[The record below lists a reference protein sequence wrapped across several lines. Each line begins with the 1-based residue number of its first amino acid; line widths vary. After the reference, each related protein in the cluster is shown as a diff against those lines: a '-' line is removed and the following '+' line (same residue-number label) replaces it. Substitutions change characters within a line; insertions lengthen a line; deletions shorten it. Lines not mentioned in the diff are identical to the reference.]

1 MMDKLEQKTNSIIL
15 LVCFYVAAGFIW
27 QILELTTYGEVQP
40 RIVDNVMSL
49 IFLAGIV
56 GAYRRGNRLG
66 RRGF

>member
-1 MMDKLEQKTNSIIL
+1 MDKLEQKTNSIIL
-15 LVCFYVAAGFIW
+15 LVCFHVAAGFIW

-66 RRGF
+66 RMGF